1 MSESNVVE
9 AAGLE
14 KRYGTVPALD
24 GLSLRVPAGSIF
36 GLLGRNGAGKTTS
49 IKVLMGM
56 VRPTA
61 GNVSVFG
68 LAPHEPAAGIEIRRR
83 VGFVDESRDLYER
96 LTAEQIIGVIARFYP
111 RWRNDLAARYLRQF
125 AIPSNRVIKQLS
137 RGTRTKLSV
146 LLALCRCPDLVILD
160 EATSGLDPDAAEE
173 VLQALVSYAGQD
185 GGTVLFSSH
194 QLTEVE
200 QVADHIAIIDEGR
213 TKVAGSLD
221 ELRES
226 YRSIEFVFDNEAPKP
241 DLSSPGVVRIKSA
254 GRAMVVL
261 ASSNAEQIID
271 EVRGMRPVSI
281 DLRPVSI
288 KELFLESIVKGN

>member
-1 MSESNVVE
+1 MAESNVIE

-14 KRYGTVPALD
+14 KRYGAVAALD
-24 GLSLRVPAGSIF
+24 GLQLKVPAGSIF
-36 GLLGRNGAGKTTS
+36 GLLGRNGAGKTTTV
-49 IKVLMGM
+49 KVLMGM

-61 GNVSVFG
+61 GTVSIFG
-68 LAPHEPAAGIEIRRR
+68 LSPNERATGIEIRRR
-83 VGFVDESRDLYER
+83 VGFVDDTRDLYER
-96 LTAEQIIGVIARFYP
+96 LTAQQMIGVVAGFYP
-111 RWRNDLAARYLRQF
+111 RWRHDLATRYLRQF
-125 AIPSNRVIKQLS
+125 AIPPTQAIKQLS
-137 RGTRTKLSV
+137 RGTRTKLAV
-146 LLALCRCPDLVILD
+146 LLALCRSPDLVILD

-194 QLTEVE
+194 QLAEVE

-226 YRSIEFVFDNEAPKP
+226 YRSIEFVFDSEAPKA
-241 DLSSPGVVRIKSA
+241 DLSSPGVVRIRRS

-261 ASSNAEQIID
+261 ASTNAEQIID

-281 DLRPVSI
+281 EQRPVSI
-288 KELFLESIVKGN
+288 KELFLESIVRGT